1 MRDASGH
8 SLPRDNQGLWQQVQ
22 LSRGHWE
29 REDAAGAIRSAG
41 WWESVTVTWSPAPAP
56 DRRPAM
62 LPRALAAAADMI
74 APVLADAAITSI
86 RRLVQRGHRGLPVV
100 SVLRRQLVSRPG
112 ELPRPDRAQLGH
124 GRPCR
129 I

>member
-22 LSRGHWE
+22 LSRGHWR

-41 WWESVTVTWSPAPAP
+41 WQEPVTVTRSPAPAP

-74 APVLADAAITSI
+74 APVLADAAITGM
-86 RRLVQRGHRGLPVV
+86 RRLAQRGHRGLPVV
-100 SVLRRQLVSRPG
+100 SVRRRQLVSAPR
-112 ELPRPDRAQLGH
+112 EHPRPDRA
-124 GRPCR
+124 P
-129 I
+129 